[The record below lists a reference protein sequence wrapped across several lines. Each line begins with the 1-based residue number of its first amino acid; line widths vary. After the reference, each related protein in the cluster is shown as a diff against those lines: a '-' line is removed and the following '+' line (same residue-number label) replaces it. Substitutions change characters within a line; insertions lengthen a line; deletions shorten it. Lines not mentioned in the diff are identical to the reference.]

1 MKYDAL
7 VADIKNAEQTCS
19 RQRLAQMLTTFTAK
33 SVLLWNSL
41 LKDILEELNSEIQHD
56 YGIEYNLFIVNT
68 EIRLYDH
75 LDSVWTW
82 FVTDFDA
89 ILNVVATINEELES
103 NPNYNK
109 VVDSVLYQH
118 VYDYIRDAAVAVFDF
133 AIGVSCEIDDE

>member
-19 RQRLAQMLTTFTAK
+19 RQHLAQMLNTFSAK
-33 SVLLWNSL
+33 SVLSWNSL
-41 LKDILEELNSEIQHD
+41 LNGVLMELTREIQHD
-56 YGIEYNLFIVNT
+56 YGAEYNLFLVNG
-68 EIRLYDH
+68 EIRLYDDP
-75 LDSVWTW
+75 DSVWTW

-103 NPNYNK
+103 NPNYNE
-109 VVDSVLYQH
+109 VADSVIYQH

-133 AIGVSCEIDDE
+133 DIGVVCMTDE

>member
-19 RQRLAQMLTTFTAK
+19 RQHLAQMLNTFTAK

-41 LKDILEELNSEIQHD
+41 VNGVLMDLTRKIQHD
-56 YGIEYNLFIVNT
+56 YGTEYNLFIVND
-68 EIRLYDH
+68 EIRLYDDS
-75 LDSVWTW
+75 DSVWTW

-103 NPNYNK
+103 NPNYDK
-109 VVDSVLYQH
+109 VAESLIYQH
-118 VYDYIRDAAVAVFDF
+118 VYDYIRDAVVAVFDF
-133 AIGVSCEIDDE
+133 DIGVVCQADE

>member
-19 RQRLAQMLTTFTAK
+19 RQHLAQMLNTFTAK

-41 LKDILEELNSEIQHD
+41 LNDILEELNSEIQHD

-75 LDSVWTW
+75 PDSVWTW

-89 ILNVVATINEELES
+89 ILNAVATINEELES
-103 NPNYNK
+103 NSDYDD
-109 VVDSVLYQH
+109 VADSVLYQH
-118 VYDYIRDAAVAVFDF
+118 VYDYVRDAVVAVFDF
-133 AIGVSCEIDDE
+133 DIGVVCQANE

>member
-19 RQRLAQMLTTFTAK
+19 RQHLAQMLNTFTAK

-41 LKDILEELNSEIQHD
+41 VNGVLMDLTRKIQHD
-56 YGIEYNLFIVNT
+56 YGTEYNLFIVND
-68 EIRLYDH
+68 EIRLYDDS
-75 LDSVWTW
+75 DSVWTW

-103 NPNYNK
+103 NPNYDK
-109 VVDSVLYQH
+109 VAESLIYQH
-118 VYDYIRDAAVAVFDF
+118 VYDYIRDAVVAVFNFD
-133 AIGVSCEIDDE
+133 IGVACTADE